1 MKKFIYNMRNLLEVK
16 LKLEEQ
22 AKIAYGNARLKLTQ
36 EEEKLEALEKNKAS
50 YEDHMRSLRMQR
62 LDIRKI
68 KHCEEAIEI
77 IKVSIKQQIITVKN
91 AAQRLE
97 VARIRLNDAITERKI
112 QEKLR
117 ENALKEYMVELEAEE
132 QKEIDERNSFKFSV
146 PVGSEGEM

>member
-1 MKKFIYNMRNLLEVK
+1 MRNLLEVK